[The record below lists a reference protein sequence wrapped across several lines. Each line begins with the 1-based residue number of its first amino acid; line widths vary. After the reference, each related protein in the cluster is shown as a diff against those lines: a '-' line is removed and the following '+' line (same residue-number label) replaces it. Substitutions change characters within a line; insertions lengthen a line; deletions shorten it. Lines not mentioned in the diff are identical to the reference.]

1 MRLRRI
7 RPWAAACAA
16 GCALLLLGP
25 TGTTL
30 ARWTAASPVGSADIG
45 TGHLSATSTRVGYEL
60 QSMIPAGQRTALD
73 TGTACTPAAGYQEC
87 RSFTPAQ
94 LADVALVPGDRIV
107 IANEFTV
114 SAAGDNLAADVTLDG
129 EPAKAGLPPETTVT
143 STLTR
148 AGTAVTPPVRVR
160 GSDPASAQ
168 QATWRAV
175 TTVTTPKQWPAAYAS
190 KAYSLGAL
198 SVSVT
203 QAG

>member
-129 EPAKAGLPPETTVT
+129 EPAKAGLPPRRL
-143 STLTR
+143 SPR
-148 AGTAVTPPVRVR
+148 R
-160 GSDPASAQ
+160 SPAPERRSPRRCAC
-168 QATWRAV
+168 AAAIR
-175 TTVTTPKQWPAAYAS
+175 PAPS
-190 KAYSLGAL
+190 RRPGAP
-198 SVSVT
+198 SRP
-203 QAG
+203 